1 MQKETLK
8 DLLVEELDTNTLID
22 MVRNINS
29 WDGSFEDLD
38 YWDNDDEF
46 FETFYSGRMLEL
58 VRALSFGS
66 YNYMDSYVK
75 INTYGNIVS
84 ANTWEFEEEVEGQR
98 EEIIERYLELME
110 SRPQY
115 FERLWDEELE
125 EEDEESE
132 EE

>member
-8 DLLVEELDTNTLID
+8 DLLVEELDTDTLIE

-29 WDGSFEDLD
+29 WDSSFEDLD
-38 YWDNDDEF
+38 YWENDDEF

-66 YNYMDSYVK
+66 YNYMDEYVK

-84 ANTWEFEEEVEGQR
+84 ASKWEFEEEVEGQR

-110 SRPQY
+110 KEPRY

-125 EEDEESE
+125 EELEESE